1 VPSIRSGYG
10 CSFLTR
16 CFPYEESRSQPRE
29 GPPFGDPRGDWSPTP
44 ILHTWIV
51 DSRGDLQTRIGGLDQ
66 QVALPILGRVLGG
79 SLEARPSFGLF
90 FFVGCASGVPW
101 RVLCKV
107 LWGSGYT
114 LPERLEVG
122 R

>member
-1 VPSIRSGYG
+1 VEIGARRRFYIRG
-10 CSFLTR
+10 LWI
-16 CFPYEESRSQPRE
+16 
-29 GPPFGDPRGDWSPTP
+29 RGVICRDCN
-44 ILHTWIV
+44 
-51 DSRGDLQTRIGGLDQ
+51 GGLDQ